1 MKRMRKIMIEF
12 INICKDKPYKL
23 FEKHYEEALNKKQ
36 KIIEGISISSFD
48 KSTQKVTSRFVNLK
62 YIRNEDWIFFSN
74 YNSPK
79 SNSFLSHC
87 QISALIH
94 WPETSFQLRILANIK
109 KTSDEFSNDH
119 FSGRSIHKN
128 AVAISSNQSKKISSY
143 DDVIKNYEN
152 ALAKGADFLSKR
164 PDYWGGF
171 SFKPYYFEF
180 WTGNNSRI
188 NKRIE
193 FVKKDDVW
201 EESFLHP

>member
-1 MKRMRKIMIEF
+1 MIEF
-12 INICKDKPYKL
+12 INICKDKPYQL
-23 FEKHYEEALNKKQ
+23 FKKHYEEALNKKQ

-48 KSTQKVTSRFVNLK
+48 KSTEKVTSRFVNLK
-62 YIRNEDWIFFSN
+62 YIKNEDWIFFSN

-79 SNSFLSHC
+79 SKSFLSHD

-109 KTSDEFSNDH
+109 KTSNKFSNDH
-119 FSGRSIHKN
+119 FSGRSIDKN
-128 AVAISSNQSKKISSY
+128 AIAISSNQSKKISSY

-201 EESFLHP
+201 EESFLQP

>member
-1 MKRMRKIMIEF
+1 MIEF

-36 KIIEGISISSFD
+36 KIIEGISISSFE

-128 AVAISSNQSKKISSY
+128 AVAISSHQSKKIPSY

-152 ALAKGADFLSKR
+152 ALAKGTDFLSKR

-180 WTGNNSRI
+180 WTGNDSRI

-201 EESFLHP
+201 EESFLQP